1 MYNKKNTHRFNE
13 QINKKLFVF
22 LKKTD
27 DKRKFKIKKIKENI
41 CHLFFKQ
48 SENKKEKQYLTLS
61 GKNTVNC
68 GFIMFSLYLITEI

>member
-1 MYNKKNTHRFNE
+1 MYKKNTHRFNQ

-48 SENKKEKQYLTLS
+48 SENKKEKTIFNKFKWKKYSKLWFYY
-61 GKNTVNC
+61 V
-68 GFIMFSLYLITEI
+68 